1 MNPCHA
7 TRRLRRAAE
16 YLLATTVLV
25 TMALPCRQTAAAEE
39 TPRPLRV
46 VATPL
51 ASALEWTGDSPT
63 GVMVDVWEDL
73 AGRLG
78 RPTEFVRAASFGKQL
93 KTIMDGEAD
102 VALGPLAI
110 TEEREKQFDLTHPI
124 FHSGLRIAVRQRT
137 SSGLFDALES
147 FLSWNLLKLCGT
159 VLGLALVSGHLLW
172 WFERRQ
178 NEKSFP
184 GNYGRGLV
192 EAIWWIACTIIT
204 GSCDDKHVDSLLGR
218 LLAYAWMIGG
228 IVLLA
233 TFTSLLTATITA
245 DRVVGTIHGPRDLA
259 GQVVGCQAEA
269 VSVAAVRQ
277 RGGIP
282 EEFAGFREALDALS
296 LGMVD
301 AVVGENQQLMSLIG
315 QPDRR
320 DIKLVGP
327 MFESFDFG
335 IGLPA
340 GSPLREDLNTAI
352 LRMREDGTFE
362 RIKGEWFGRHD

>member
-1 MNPCHA
+1 MTSCHA
-7 TRRLRRAAE
+7 SCWLRRPAAC
-16 YLLATTVLV
+16 LLTTIILVTTVL
-25 TMALPCRQTAAAEE
+25 LCRFTLAAEE
-39 TPRPLRV
+39 PPRPLRV
-46 VATPL
+46 AATPI

-63 GVMVDVWEDL
+63 GVMVDIWEDL

-78 RPTEFVRAASFGKQL
+78 RPTEFVRAESFGKQI
-93 KTIMDGEAD
+93 KTLMDGEAD
-102 VALGPLAI
+102 VGLGPIAI

-147 FLSWNLLKLCGT
+147 FLSWNLLKLFGT

-184 GNYGRGLV
+184 SHYGRGLV
-192 EAIWWIACTIIT
+192 EAIWWIACTIVT

-218 LLAYAWMIGG
+218 MLAYAWMIGG

-245 DRVVGTIHGPRDLA
+245 DRVVGTIHGPRDLV
-259 GQVVGCQAEA
+259 GQVVGCQSEA
-269 VSVAAVRQ
+269 VSVAVVRQ
-277 RGGIP
+277 RGGLP
-282 EEFAGFREALDALS
+282 EEFASFREALDALS

-301 AVVGENQQLMSLIG
+301 AVVGENQQLMSLISR
-315 QPDRR
+315 PDRR

-352 LRMREDGTFE
+352 LRMREDGTLE
-362 RIKGEWFGRHD
+362 RIKEEWFGRHE